1 MDWQDVT
8 GRIWLER
15 IVALLWSL
23 AQIADLAVDC
33 SPQRRNFLIAVLR
46 RAEAAGLRAAGLTAI
61 TDAEIIE
68 IGGTDDPDEA
78 RRLAVNLRAIAMML
92 ALVAVAIGVRRD
104 QPSNDNFAVPT
115 TAFAAQSAPASSLNA
130 RSAVIPRIPVID
142 TS

>member
-1 MDWQDVT
+1 MDWQDVM
-8 GRIWLER
+8 GRYWLER

-23 AQIADLAVDC
+23 ARIAELAVDC
-33 SPQRRNFLIAVLR
+33 SPQRRHYLIGVLR
-46 RAEAAGLRAAGLTAI
+46 RAEAAGLRAAGLTDI

-92 ALVAVAIGVRRD
+92 AYVAVSG
-104 QPSNDNFAVPT
+104 AVPCET
-115 TAFAAQSAPASSLNA
+115 DDDGFSITSTGLCRQLAVARTFAAPEAAIQK
-130 RSAVIPRIPVID
+130 IPIID